1 MKKRIYGVSLI
12 ALMLALLFLFPFLGT
27 FLPGSSVH
35 VTSENQ
41 EVSPFFLKDEQAP
54 IVFVYFGYVGC
65 ARTCTPSLQEIA
77 KVYESLKTVEAKTK
91 IYFVNLNPDQYADA
105 PDLFAK
111 GFHPD
116 FKGIYAS
123 QKQIDQVAR
132 VYNLNITS
140 SGNEMGHT
148 SALFMFVK
156 RPSGYVLKNIYTT
169 HPYSLKHILTDM
181 QKALK

>member
-1 MKKRIYGVSLI
+1 MKQRIYGVSLI
-12 ALMLALLFLFPFLGT
+12 AFMLCVLLLFPFLGT

-41 EVSPFFLKDEQAP
+41 EISPFFLQNEQAP
-54 IVFVYFGYVGC
+54 IIFAYFGYVGC

-77 KVYESLKTVEAKTK
+77 KIYESLKTVEPKTK
-91 IYFVNLNPDQYADA
+91 VYFVNLNPDQSEDA

-116 FKGIYAS
+116 FKGVYAS
-123 QKQIDQVAR
+123 QEQIDTMAR
-132 VYNLNITS
+132 IYNLSITS
-140 SGNEMGHT
+140 SGDEMGHT
-148 SALFMFVK
+148 SALFMFAK
-156 RPSGYVLKNIYTT
+156 RPLGYVLKNIYTT

-181 QKALK
+181 KKVRK